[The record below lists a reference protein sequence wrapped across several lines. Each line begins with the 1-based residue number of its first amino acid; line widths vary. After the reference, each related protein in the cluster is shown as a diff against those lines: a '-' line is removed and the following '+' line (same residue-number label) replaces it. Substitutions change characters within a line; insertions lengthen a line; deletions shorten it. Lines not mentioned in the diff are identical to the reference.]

1 MPISPDFKKRF
12 KEIID
17 DYDYSRN
24 ELSKLIP
31 ISTSTLSN
39 ALSYGI
45 IPSVKVLIRV
55 ADFFDISLNYLLG
68 NTSDNDFIKSHMSI
82 TFQQRFNEL
91 CKENN
96 VTHYRV
102 AFDCG
107 LNSSIIAKWFTKNY
121 LPELPIIESLTNY
134 FKVSPDYLLG
144 RSDFKN

>member
-1 MPISPDFKKRF
+1 MPRSDEFQKRF
-12 KEIID
+12 NELID
-17 DYDYSRN
+17 DFDYSRN

-45 IPSVKVLIRV
+45 IPSVKILMRV
-55 ADFFDISLNYLLG
+55 ADFFELPIEYLLG
-68 NTSDNDFIKSHMSI
+68 KSNDNNFIKSSSP
-82 TFQQRFNEL
+82 TSFQQRFNDL
-91 CKENN
+91 CNEKN

-102 AFDCG
+102 AFNLG
-107 LNSSIIAKWFTKNY
+107 LNPSIIAKWFTKNY
-121 LPELPIIESLTNY
+121 LPEISIIESLCNY